1 MRKNFHRM
9 EITLMRRNA
18 LTFTFPAY
26 AVLLVL
32 VLLSAVGKADEKHST
47 AATASPLLL
56 VSSLEVPAS
65 EANETQELLHDDAV
79 SSAWASAPRVL
90 KMEVTAYCPCK
101 KCCGKNAHG
110 VTASGLHV
118 THNAGLFV
126 AADAALLPFHT
137 KLLIPGYAKGK
148 AVPVLDRGGA
158 IKGNRLDVFF
168 PTHEQ
173 ALKWGRRTIDVTI
186 TP

>member
-1 MRKNFHRM
+1 
-9 EITLMRRNA
+9 MRRNA

-32 VLLSAVGKADEKHST
+32 VLLSAVGKADEKY
-47 AATASPLLL
+47 APAGPSPLLL
-56 VSSLEVPAS
+56 VSSVDVPAS
-65 EANETQELLHDDAV
+65 DSQELLHDDGATPTT
-79 SSAWASAPRVL
+79 SSQPRVL

-101 KCCGKNAHG
+101 KCCGKGARG
-110 VTASGLHV
+110 ITASGARIS
-118 THNAGLFV
+118 HNDGLFV
-126 AADAALLPFHT
+126 AADTTLLPFRT
-137 KLLIPGYAKGK
+137 KLLIPGYASGK

-186 TP
+186 IP

>member
-1 MRKNFHRM
+1 M

-32 VLLSAVGKADEKHST
+32 VLLSAVGKADEKHSS
-47 AATASPLLL
+47 AAPASPLLL

-65 EANETQELLHDDAV
+65 EANETHELLHDDTV
-79 SSAWASAPRVL
+79 SSATLPRVL

-126 AADAALLPFHT
+126 AADTSMLPFHT
-137 KLLIPGYAKGK
+137 KLFIPGYAGGK
-148 AVPVLDRGGA
+148 SVPVLDRGGA

-173 ALKWGRRTIDVTI
+173 ALKWGRRVVEVTVMHKGD
-186 TP
+186 TVNP